1 LDTIYK
7 IEEYLPK
14 IGPFSI
20 YALSHLITQSEKFN
34 NHLAMTQPDN
44 KFELMY
50 ANWIATGNESFIDY
64 YKDIVAQAC
73 FAEFLEWYE
82 YIAKNILRDDVQSE
96 LGIKFDYD
104 AINWENEVKKSELFG
119 WAWRTTDYKHFMNN
133 LDKVSKIGAM
143 MNNFFNDRKPLS
155 TLDADYFESDHAQL
169 VLDSIDKI
177 LINND
182 RQEIIDHLNTE
193 KILCMIEVYG
203 WDNRFNNILLKWI
216 SDNRNKVK
224 HWA

>member
-1 LDTIYK
+1 
-7 IEEYLPK
+7 
-14 IGPFSI
+14 
-20 YALSHLITQSEKFN
+20 
-34 NHLAMTQPDN
+34 
-44 KFELMY
+44 
-50 ANWIATGNESFIDY
+50 
-64 YKDIVAQAC
+64 
-73 FAEFLEWYE
+73 
-82 YIAKNILRDDVQSE
+82 
-96 LGIKFDYD
+96 
-104 AINWENEVKKSELFG
+104 
-119 WAWRTTDYKHFMNN
+119 MNN